1 MLPVIE
7 YINHLLRKIINQLSK
22 CLVAPPSLR
31 ENRSPADRASPAVI
45 DPLPDTGS
53 VIYMM
58 TIFEFEEV
66 IIVDIELIQ
75 AYCAILPF

>member
-22 CLVAPPSLR
+22 CLVAPSSLR
-31 ENRSPADRASPAVI
+31 ENRRSTDRASPAIV
-45 DPLPDTGS
+45 DPLPDAGS

-58 TIFEFEEV
+58 TIFEFEKV
-66 IIVDIELIQ
+66 IIVYVELIQ